1 MAVYILLMSISQL
14 FLGRMADV
22 FNRKGLII
30 VGSLISLAFLAL
42 IPEMQNFW
50 QLLALCIIGGVAN
63 ALPVPAASALSVK
76 EGRKYDMGSAM
87 GVFNMGMAV
96 GPFSPG

>member
-1 MAVYILLMSISQL
+1 MAVYILLISISQL

-63 ALPVPAASALSVK
+63 ALPVPVASALSVE
-76 EGRKYDMGSAM
+76 EGRKYG
-87 GVFNMGMAV
+87 MGMAV
-96 GPFSPG
+96 GPLSPG

>member
-1 MAVYILLMSISQL
+1 
-14 FLGRMADV
+14 MADV

-63 ALPVPAASALSVK
+63 ALPVPAASALSV
-76 EGRKYDMGSAM
+76 EESRKYGMDSTIK
-87 GVFNMGMAV
+87 VFNMGNGTGMAV